1 MKKWFAS
8 YNGAVILSSAALL
21 SFIGYVFMEMRYYL
35 GNWIPGNTAAMVET
49 IVLLLIIGGW
59 LRALFVTA
67 SGRRA
72 GLIASLVFSL
82 LIIIIAIYDM
92 QFVLFSPT
100 AWPLNLMVIIM
111 LIAGIIV
118 AVTISVQLVQ
128 NRKMS

>member
-1 MKKWFAS
+1 M
-8 YNGAVILSSAALL
+8 ILSSAALL
-21 SFIGYVFMEMRYYL
+21 SFIGYVFMEMRYFL
-35 GNWIPGNTAAMVET
+35 GDWIPGNIAAMVET
-49 IVLLLIIGGW
+49 VVLLLIIGGW

-67 SGRRA
+67 SGRRG
-72 GLIASLVFSL
+72 GLIASLIFSL

-92 QFVLFSPT
+92 QYVIFSPT

-118 AVTISVQLVQ
+118 AATTSSQLIR

>member
-21 SFIGYVFMEMRYYL
+21 AFIGYIFMEMRYTL

-49 IVLLLIIGGW
+49 VVILLIIGGW

-72 GLIASLVFSL
+72 GLIASLIFSL
-82 LIIIIAIYDM
+82 FIIIIAIYDM
-92 QFVLFSPT
+92 KYVIFYETV
-100 AWPLNLMVIIM
+100 WPLKLMVIIM
-111 LIAGIIV
+111 LIVGIIV
-118 AVTISVQLVQ
+118 AVTTSVQLAQ
-128 NRKMS
+128 NRKVS